1 MKKQTK
7 QIAAAVVVLAAVLI
21 TGCTEQTSEMSAEE
35 IASMMEAKQE
45 SIEDI
50 SARMVVTSSF
60 GGETTTMRALMMA
73 KPPDKSRFEYIEPA
87 ELAGTVKVRNG
98 STILTYDPAENL
110 VTKMELREAECEP
123 FDMDY
128 TEVIRSLLNE
138 TDISYE
144 GTESVNGR
152 SAYVL
157 NITPGDENERVHNIA
172 NTRAWVDCENW
183 TLLEMEVYDQDG
195 NLAVKTEYRDI
206 TFNTGIPDSEFIF
219 EVSEDTV
226 VVDITFAT
234 GFDTGIPVGEIIIE
248 DSVIVERSFEDVR
261 SQEMT
266 LEDARANLTFDLK
279 TPLYL
284 PDGCEFDHAVVF
296 GKNRVSLMY
305 TDDAKLLCISEW
317 ASDSDNIVKIID
329 PEVVSINGTDGEFGA
344 EFGFFNTLRWGV
356 DGIEYLLSGTIAK
369 EEMLKVAESLV

>member
-1 MKKQTK
+1 M
-7 QIAAAVVVLAAVLI
+7 
-21 TGCTEQTSEMSAEE
+21 
-35 IASMMEAKQE
+35 
-45 SIEDI
+45 
-50 SARMVVTSSF
+50 
-60 GGETTTMRALMMA
+60 
-73 KPPDKSRFEYIEPA
+73 
-87 ELAGTVKVRNG
+87 
-98 STILTYDPAENL
+98 
-110 VTKMELREAECEP
+110 
-123 FDMDY
+123 
-128 TEVIRSLLNE
+128 
-138 TDISYE
+138 
-144 GTESVNGR
+144 
-152 SAYVL
+152 L
-157 NITPGDENERVHNIA
+157 NITPRDENERVHNIT

-183 TLLEMEVYDQDG
+183 TLLETEVYDQDG

-234 GFDTGIPVGEIIIE
+234 GFATGIPVGEIIIE
-248 DSVIVERSFEDVR
+248 DSVIVERSFEDIL

-266 LEDARANLTFDLK
+266 LEEARVNLTFDLK
-279 TPLYL
+279 TPSYL

-305 TDDAKLLCISEW
+305 TNDAKLLFISEW
-317 ASDSDNIVKIID
+317 ASDSDNIVEIID

-344 EFGFFNTLRWGV
+344 ESGFLNTLRWGV

>member
-1 MKKQTK
+1 MKKQMK
-7 QIAAAVVVLAAVLI
+7 QIAAVLMVLAAVL
-21 TGCTEQTSEMSAEE
+21 TSGCTDHISEMSADE

-45 SIEDI
+45 SIMDF
-50 SARMVVTSSF
+50 SATMVVTSSF

-110 VTKMELREAECEP
+110 VTKMELRETECEP

-157 NITPGDENERVHNIA
+157 NITPRDETELVQDIT
-172 NTRAWVDCENW
+172 NTRAWIDCENW
-183 TLLEMEVYDQDG
+183 MLLGMEIYGPDG

-219 EVSEDTV
+219 EVPEDAV
-226 VVDITFAT
+226 VV
-234 GFDTGIPVGEIIIE
+234 EE
-248 DSVIVERSFEDVR
+248 SFEDR
-261 SQEMT
+261 MPREMT
-266 LEDARANLTFDLK
+266 LEDARDNLSFDMK
-279 TPLYL
+279 TPSYL

-296 GKNRVSLMY
+296 GENRVSLMY
-305 TDDAKLLCISEW
+305 TNGSELLHISEW
-317 ASDSDNIVKIID
+317 VSDAVDHIEPEISD
-329 PEVVSINGTDGEFGA
+329 PEVVSINGTDGEFGS
-344 EFGFFNTLRWGV
+344 ELGFFNTLRWGV
-356 DGIEYLLSGTIAK
+356 DGIEYSLSGTITK
-369 EEMLKVAESLV
+369 EEMLKVAESVG

>member
-1 MKKQTK
+1 M
-7 QIAAAVVVLAAVLI
+7 
-21 TGCTEQTSEMSAEE
+21 
-35 IASMMEAKQE
+35 
-45 SIEDI
+45 
-50 SARMVVTSSF
+50 
-60 GGETTTMRALMMA
+60 
-73 KPPDKSRFEYIEPA
+73 
-87 ELAGTVKVRNG
+87 
-98 STILTYDPAENL
+98 
-110 VTKMELREAECEP
+110 ECEP

-152 SAYVL
+152 SVYVL
-157 NITPGDENERVHNIA
+157 NITPGDENERVHNIT

-195 NLAVKTEYRDI
+195 NLAVKAEYMDI

-219 EVSEDTV
+219 KVSEDTV

-248 DSVIVERSFEDVR
+248 DSVIVERSFEDIR

-266 LEDARANLTFDLK
+266 LEEARVNLTFDLK
-279 TPLYL
+279 TPSYL
-284 PDGCEFDHAVVF
+284 PDGCEFDSAVVF

-305 TDDAKLLCISEW
+305 TNDTKLLFISEW
-317 ASDSDNIVKIID
+317 ASDSDNIVEIID

-344 EFGFFNTLRWGV
+344 ESGFLNTLRWGV
-356 DGIEYLLSGTIAK
+356 DGIEYLLSGTITK